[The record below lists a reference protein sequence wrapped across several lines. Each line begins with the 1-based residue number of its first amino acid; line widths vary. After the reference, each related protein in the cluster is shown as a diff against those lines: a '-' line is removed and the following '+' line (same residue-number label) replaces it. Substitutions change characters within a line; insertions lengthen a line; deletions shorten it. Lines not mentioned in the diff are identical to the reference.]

1 MQLAITI
8 IASVLGG
15 GLAGACVSV
24 AFNRVFHW
32 RDLRTRF
39 HPMLNNMVSAYVIR
53 MENPEGRYW
62 TTIVANVPSS
72 EDRDFV
78 EHRSSFLSDLVQYSE
93 LREVRVLRKSMLDN
107 AMSGNH
113 KQGEVMRLD
122 LTPEATALHACLS
135 TVQKKLKL

>member
-1 MQLAITI
+1 
-8 IASVLGG
+8 
-15 GLAGACVSV
+15 
-24 AFNRVFHW
+24 
-32 RDLRTRF
+32 
-39 HPMLNNMVSAYVIR
+39 MLNNMVSAYVIR

-135 TVQKKLKL
+135 TVQPE

>member
-1 MQLAITI
+1 
-8 IASVLGG
+8 
-15 GLAGACVSV
+15 
-24 AFNRVFHW
+24 
-32 RDLRTRF
+32 
-39 HPMLNNMVSAYVIR
+39 MLNNMVSAYVIR